1 MKKETRTVIEN
12 LLLTFQK
19 NADAYQAERMKAYMR
34 NLFDFYGLQKDKR
47 AALASP
53 FLKALVNSSEESIDE
68 VVKFLWKQP
77 QRECQYVAM
86 EYIFKMHKKW
96 TPATLSLFEF
106 MIAEKS
112 WWDTVDFI
120 ASSLVGKL
128 LQKYPELILSSVER
142 WDADKSFWFH
152 RTTMIFQLKYAAK
165 TDQYLLFAQCEKY
178 VHSKEFFIQKALG
191 WSLRQYSKF
200 NADAVR
206 NFVDAHQLS
215 TVSLREAKKYL

>member
-1 MKKETRTVIEN
+1 MKKETRAVLEN
-12 LLLTFQK
+12 LLASFQK

-47 AALASP
+47 AEIARP
-53 FLKALVNSSEESIDE
+53 FLKELVESSEDNIDE
-68 VVKFLWKQP
+68 IVMFLWKQP

-86 EYIFKMHKKW
+86 EYIMKVHKKW
-96 TPATLSLFEF
+96 TPATLSLFEY
-106 MIAEKS
+106 MIANKS

-128 LQKYPELILSSVER
+128 FQKFPQLIMPSVQK
-142 WDADKSFWFH
+142 WDNQNQFWFH
-152 RTTMIFQLKYAAK
+152 RTTLIFQLKYGAK
-165 TDQYLLFAQCEKY
+165 TDQYLLFVQCEKY
-178 VHSKEFFIQKALG
+178 LSSKEFFMQKAVG
-191 WSLRQYSKF
+191 WALRQYSKF

-206 NFVDAHQLS
+206 KFVDAHQLS

>member
-1 MKKETRTVIEN
+1 MKKETRATLEN
-12 LLLTFQK
+12 LVLVFQK
-19 NADAYQAERMKAYMR
+19 NADNYQAERMKAYMR

-47 AALASP
+47 AELSSP
-53 FLKALVNSSEESIDE
+53 FLKELINSSDENINE

-77 QRECQYVAM
+77 HRECQYVAM

-96 TPATLSLFEF
+96 TPDTLHLFEY
-106 MIAEKS
+106 MLAQKS

-120 ASSLVGKL
+120 ASTLIGKL
-128 LQKYPELILSSVER
+128 LQKYPNLILSSVER

-152 RTTMIFQLKYAAK
+152 RTTLIFQLKYGAK
-165 TDQYLLFAQCEKY
+165 TDQHLLFVQCEK
-178 VHSKEFFIQKALG
+178 HLSSKEFFMQKAVG
-191 WSLRQYSKF
+191 WALRQYSKF

-206 NFVDAHQLS
+206 KFVDAHQLS

>member
-47 AALASP
+47 AVLASP
-53 FLKALVNSSEESIDE
+53 FLNALVNSSEESIDE

-128 LQKYPELILSSVER
+128 LEKYPELILSSVER

-200 NADAVR
+200 NPEAVR
-206 NFVDAHQLS
+206 KFVQDHHLS